1 VSDTPASSLAAAAP
15 PPIRDAKLP
24 EGVRL
29 LARRH
34 RLRWYE
40 GLPWLIAIGGY
51 FLFPDYLSLGAQVFI
66 AILFALAT
74 DLILGYAGV
83 ITLGQAAFFGA
94 GAYACG
100 LLSAHGWT
108 EPLSLLVVAA
118 AAAALVGFLSGFVI
132 LRTTGLTQLM
142 LTLIVAVML
151 QEAANKASTVTG
163 GANGLQGMVISP
175 ILGVFDFDLYGH
187 VAYIY
192 CLILLFLGWVLIRT
206 LVHSP
211 FGRTLTG
218 IRESEARMHAIGSP
232 VFRRRLTAYVI
243 SAAVCGVAGA
253 LLAETTTLVA
263 LDSLSFD
270 RSGAVVIML
279 IVGGLGRLYGAF
291 VGVPIYMIA
300 ADRFSTADPTYWYFW
315 IGVFLLL
322 IVLFARGGIVG
333 LIERAVRLAD
343 RENLNRQDAKTPR

>member
-1 VSDTPASSLAAAAP
+1 

-108 EPLSLLVVAA
+108 EPLSL
-118 AAAALVGFLSGFVI
+118 
-132 LRTTGLTQLM
+132 
-142 LTLIVAVML
+142 AVML

-192 CLILLFLGWVLIRT
+192 CL
-206 LVHSP
+206 
-211 FGRTLTG
+211 
-218 IRESEARMHAIGSP
+218 
-232 VFRRRLTAYVI
+232 
-243 SAAVCGVAGA
+243 
-253 LLAETTTLVA
+253 
-263 LDSLSFD
+263 
-270 RSGAVVIML
+270 
-279 IVGGLGRLYGAF
+279 
-291 VGVPIYMIA
+291 
-300 ADRFSTADPTYWYFW
+300 
-315 IGVFLLL
+315 
-322 IVLFARGGIVG
+322 
-333 LIERAVRLAD
+333 
-343 RENLNRQDAKTPR
+343 